1 MKDVKRMNDTMD
13 NNPTKIWNDRY
24 SKTAY
29 AYGTDPNE
37 FFKAELAKLEP
48 AGVLLPAEGEGR
60 NAVHALK
67 EGWNVVAFDQSEAA
81 RDKALKLA
89 AEHGQQLEYAVADAQ
104 EYLCPVMVDVLAPI
118 YLHPP
123 GASRMEI
130 YIRLSRFVAP
140 GGHLI
145 FEAFSEKN
153 IGMGSGGPQGRS
165 MCFTVEAVQ
174 QLFSDFGQLEVWE
187 EKITL
192 NEGLYHNGEAWVIRA
207 RGTK

>member
-1 MKDVKRMNDTMD
+1 MEKNTGD
-13 NNPTKIWNDRY
+13 IWNDRY
-24 SKTAY
+24 SKSAY
-29 AYGTDPNE
+29 AYGKEPNAFYKE
-37 FFKAELAKLEP
+37 ELAKLKP
-48 AGVLLPAEGEGR
+48 AGILLPAEGEGR

-81 RDKALKLA
+81 REKAMKLA
-89 AEHGQQLEYAVADAQ
+89 KEQGQHLEYAVADVM

-118 YLHPP
+118 YFHPP
-123 GASRMEI
+123 GNLMLEA
-130 YIRLSRFVAP
+130 YIRLSRFVTP

-165 MCFTVEAVQ
+165 MCFTVESVKQ
-174 QLFSDFGQLEVWE
+174 IFSDFGKLEVWE
-187 EKITL
+187 EKIIL
-192 NEGLYHNGEAWVIRA
+192 DEGLYHNGEAWVIRA